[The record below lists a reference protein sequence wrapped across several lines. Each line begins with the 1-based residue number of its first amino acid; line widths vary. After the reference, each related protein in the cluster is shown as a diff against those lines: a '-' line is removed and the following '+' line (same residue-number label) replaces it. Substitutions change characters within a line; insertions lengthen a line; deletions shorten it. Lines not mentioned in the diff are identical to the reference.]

1 MGSGLSLNKQQ
12 VVAIIKR
19 DLKIEFEEKESLRC
33 PYDEYG
39 YIAYECFDSEEK
51 YIKHIRQLNHLLEKL
66 Q

>member
-12 VVAIIKR
+12 VISIIKR
-19 DLKIEFEEKESLRC
+19 DLKIDFEEKESSRC

-39 YIAYECFDSEEK
+39 YIAYETFDDEEK
-51 YIKHIRQLNHLLEKL
+51 YIKHIRLLNQLLEKL